1 MSLLRAKLAEL
12 LPAWREEI
20 AQLVK
25 DHGEDVIGR
34 VSVGQVLGGL
44 RGAKA
49 LVCDTSMVEP
59 ETGLWI
65 RGRPIKELAG
75 CDSHDMFWLLMT
87 GELPTRTEHEWLKQ
101 DFVDR
106 IQTRD
111 WDRGGRQKLT
121 RAADI
126 DDFLDSIPPDLA
138 PTTQYGILLMLLQ
151 TESKFAAAYGNVDRA
166 DLWIHAL
173 EDALDLRARAWQAM
187 AAINTRWT
195 QNHGKMEQGKL
206 PVEAGANPQIAIA
219 KRKFSDLYTVV
230 HSDHENGNA
239 SAFTFTVAAS
249 ALSDPY
255 LALVAS
261 LNALAGPLHGRASE
275 TCLLFVKEL
284 LRELGPDA
292 TAEQVREACW
302 TRLRAKQVIPGFG
315 HAVLRCPDPR
325 FEMLKEWGDAHC
337 ADEPVYRVAS
347 QLYAAAP
354 DVLREHGAASSPHPN
369 VDAIAG
375 VLLWCCGQRYPE
387 FYTINF
393 SLAQMNGLLANYV
406 LARGLGLPI
415 MRPRSVTLAELR
427 RLTEGG
433 TAV

>member
-20 AQLVK
+20 AQLVGE
-25 DHGEDVIGR
+25 HGEDVIGT
-34 VSVGQVLGGL
+34 VTAGQILGGL
-44 RGAKA
+44 RGAKT
-49 LVCDTSMVEP
+49 LVCDTSTVEP
-59 ETGLWI
+59 DTGLWI
-65 RGRPIKELAG
+65 RGRHVKELAG
-75 CDSHDMFWLLMT
+75 LDQEDIFWLLLT
-87 GELPTRTEHEWLKQ
+87 GELPSPEERGWLKQ
-101 DFVDR
+101 DSKERFQLPRRVEE
-106 IQTRD
+106 
-111 WDRGGRQKLT
+111 
-121 RAADI
+121 I
-126 DDFLDSIPPDLA
+126 DAILRSLPQDLA
-138 PTTQYGILLMLLQ
+138 PTAQYGILLMAQQ
-151 TESKFAAAYGNVDRA
+151 TRSKFAAAYGSVDKSE
-166 DLWIHAL
+166 LWIYAL
-173 EDALDLRARAWQAM
+173 EDTLELRLHADVAASRIIGRWDHNRERHFQSQVPREEFRAR
-187 AAINTRWT
+187 R
-195 QNHGKMEQGKL
+195 
-206 PVEAGANPQIAIA
+206 A
-219 KRKFSDLYTVV
+219 KAKAEREFSRLYTVV

-239 SAFTFTVAAS
+239 SAFAFTVAAS
-249 ALSDPY
+249 ALADPY

-292 TAEQVREACW
+292 TAGQVRDACW
-302 TRLRAKQVIPGFG
+302 ARLKAKQVIPGFG

-325 FEMLKEWGDAHC
+325 FEMLRAWGDAHC
-337 ADEPVYRVAS
+337 LDEPVYRVAR
-347 QLYAAAP
+347 QLYAVAP